1 MPTAARPSK
10 GRKPGRRPSGRRP
23 RRAITGRA
31 LVLGTLVILLLVVLA
46 SPLNRYFQS
55 RSALSDAARQLR
67 DDKARLTQLEQQVKR
82 WGDPGY
88 VQQQA
93 RQRLEYA
100 MPGDTVYVVVDHG
113 QRNDIAKTAGAGGSA
128 HDQAG
133 WNAKLWNSVT
143 RADAAK

>member
-1 MPTAARPSK
+1 
-10 GRKPGRRPSGRRP
+10 
-23 RRAITGRA
+23 
-31 LVLGTLVILLLVVLA
+31 VLGTLVVLLLVVLA

-55 RSALSDAARQLR
+55 RSALSDAARQLH
-67 DDKARLTQLEQQVKR
+67 DDKTRLTQLEQQLNR

-93 RQRLEYA
+93 RQRLQYA

-113 QRNDIAKTAGAGGSA
+113 QRNDITKTAGSGGA
-128 HDQAG
+128 ANDQAG
-133 WNAKLWNSVT
+133 WNTKLWDSVT

>member
-1 MPTAARPSK
+1 MPTVP
-10 GRKPGRRPSGRRP
+10 RKPVRRPSGRRP
-23 RRAITGRA
+23 RRAVTGRA

-67 DDKARLTQLEQQVKR
+67 DDKARVTQLDRQVKR

-93 RQRLEYA
+93 RQRLQYA

-113 QRNDIAKTAGAGGSA
+113 QQNDIAKTAGSGGGA
-128 HDQAG
+128 NDQAG
-133 WNAKLWNSVT
+133 WNTKLWNSVT
-143 RADAAK
+143 RADASK

>member
-1 MPTAARPSK
+1 MTSSP
-10 GRKPGRRPSGRRP
+10 RRP

-31 LVLGTLVILLLVVLA
+31 LVLGTLVVLLLVVLA

-55 RSALSDAARQLR
+55 RSALNDAAQKLKS
-67 DDKARLTQLEQQVKR
+67 DKARVSQLRQQIDR

-93 RQRLEYA
+93 RQRLQYA

-113 QRNDIAKTAGAGGSA
+113 QKNDIAKTAGAGA
-128 HDQAG
+128 TRNDQAG
-133 WNAKLWNSVT
+133 WNTRLWDSVT
-143 RADAAK
+143 RADAQR